1 MKSYAIGIPMGKG
14 KSEKPVFALGI
25 VVKSPHPPVGGVDLK
40 RKARPAGQRPRIEIN
55 EALRQAKCDNK
66 LC

>member
-1 MKSYAIGIPMGKG
+1 MYFMRNPRVSLQTGN
-14 KSEKPVFALGI
+14 FALGI